1 MAASY
6 KLIQQ
11 GPSQSYLLNALFSA
25 KQVCSF
31 GLVSPFPCCGY
42 LIVYSKYAY
51 FLRIRHFLAPI
62 LIVQFNFFAYF
73 DFCIYTPL
81 KSCRHHWQ
89 LLIYSCVC
97 TIYISVVP
105 ASTLSHMLPGKIS
118 SPLLSYSL
126 LWERNAYRRQR
137 SPFFSCSFREVLS

>member
-62 LIVQFNFFAYF
+62 LIVQFHFLLLHLYTSEILQASLVATYLLMCVHNFHLRSARVHAQSHVARQNF
-73 DFCIYTPL
+73 
-81 KSCRHHWQ
+81 
-89 LLIYSCVC
+89 
-97 TIYISVVP
+97 ISSLVLFSLVGKKRLSP
-105 ASTLSHMLPGKIS
+105 PTLS
-118 SPLLSYSL
+118 PL
-126 LWERNAYRRQR
+126 
-137 SPFFSCSFREVLS
+137 FSCSFGEVFS